1 MNHRLKKFF
10 RRFLL
15 TNRRKN
21 FIFSSLLPKPPEN
34 PACETRHK
42 NSRNAARPPLPAKA
56 AKAQNRKRKV
66 QQCPASPLPADER
79 QSKKN
84 QSSFSERIRQ
94 NSLPL
99 NKAFIFN
106 MSTGSGSLT
115 KRMSEFGYSFRKELQ
130 VLMRNVFVSS
140 FSLQTKSS
148 RFSLVFLSTHV
159 LQKNALKTITYS
171 YSPTRHSSTLP
182 LLSSKATEQLS
193 CAKIERLVVIH
204 IKTADNIFL
213 ILARF

>member
-1 MNHRLKKFF
+1 M
-10 RRFLL
+10 
-15 TNRRKN
+15 
-21 FIFSSLLPKPPEN
+21 
-34 PACETRHK
+34 
-42 NSRNAARPPLPAKA
+42 RN
-56 AKAQNRKRKV
+56 KAQNRSQRHPSP
-66 QQCPASPLPADER
+66 CPQSRQKHKTANAKCSNALLHPLPADER
-79 QSKKN
+79 QSKKI

-106 MSTGSGSLT
+106 MFTGSGLLT
-115 KRMSEFGYSFRKELQ
+115 KRISEFGYSFRKELQ

-148 RFSLVFLSTHV
+148 RFSLIFLSTHV

-182 LLSSKATEQLS
+182 LLSFKATEQLS

>member
-1 MNHRLKKFF
+1 MRNKAQKQSQRHPSPCPQ
-10 RRFLL
+10 RRQ
-15 TNRRKN
+15 K
-21 FIFSSLLPKPPEN
+21 
-34 PACETRHK
+34 HK
-42 NSRNAARPPLPAKA
+42 TANVKCSNAARQATA
-56 AKAQNRKRKV
+56 G
-66 QQCPASPLPADER
+66 R
-79 QSKKN
+79 QTDRVKKI

-106 MSTGSGSLT
+106 MFTGSGSLT
-115 KRMSEFGYSFRKELQ
+115 KRISEFGYSFRKELQ

-171 YSPTRHSSTLP
+171 YSLTRHSSTLP